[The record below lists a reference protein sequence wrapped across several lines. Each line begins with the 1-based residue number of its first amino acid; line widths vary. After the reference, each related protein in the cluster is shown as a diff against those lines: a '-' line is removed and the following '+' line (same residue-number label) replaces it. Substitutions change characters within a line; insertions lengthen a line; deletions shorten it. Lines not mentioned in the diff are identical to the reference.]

1 MQRDVNI
8 PRLFERSIV
17 RPKFQTRAEAL
28 RPAPRPLP
36 AGRPL
41 PFRLDPATLLF
52 LGLPTALNAPVS
64 PALACFDPAD
74 PAYRRLHRRL
84 LRAPCLQIDALPVRV
99 STARRRTT
107 ARRWVRM
114 ISLPGEPLLFDR
126 IATPGTDTATAVL
139 DGFGGFL
146 QVRDLALGAAFARRN
161 PGLAVVGCWAD
172 ARSRFL
178 AAHRE
183 APKAVEVVLRII
195 DWFLLCDEL
204 AEGTQA
210 SAAARLAQRR
220 ALRRPLFW
228 LKRLATGLR
237 EQRPCNSKLHAAC
250 DHLLTAW
257 EPLTRHFTTGKTRL
271 AFGAPC
277 APVEERS

>member
-1 MQRDVNI
+1 
-8 PRLFERSIV
+8 
-17 RPKFQTRAEAL
+17 
-28 RPAPRPLP
+28 
-36 AGRPL
+36 
-41 PFRLDPATLLF
+41 LLF

-84 LRAPCLQIDALPVRV
+84 LRAPCLQIDALPILV
-99 STARRRTT
+99 SATRRRTT

-126 IATPGTDTATAVL
+126 IATPGVDTATAVL
-139 DGFGGFL
+139 DGFAGFL

-178 AAHRE
+178 AAHPE
-183 APKAVEVVLRII
+183 APKAVELVLRIV
-195 DWFLLCDEL
+195 DWFLLCDGL
-204 AEGTQA
+204 ADAVQA

-250 DHLLTAW
+250 DHLLNAW
-257 EPLTRHFTTGKTRL
+257 EPLTRHFTTGRTRFT
-271 AFGAPC
+271 ASA
-277 APVEERS
+277 